1 MEYTFFGRFLLRRF
15 SLLVAI
21 FISLL
26 PCAAGFVYAQAETAE
41 SVLIKVSEYLA
52 VSKFNEA
59 IALFDKIPS
68 PEKEGSDILLLKASV
83 LSSAG
88 KYAEARAIAEGISA
102 KEPQNTEPLFVL
114 AAIEAVSGRQRQQQ
128 AALEK
133 IIKIQPDNAEALV
146 ALGNVSLQTRAFR
159 AAANYFDSV
168 LRKDPR
174 NADAL
179 IGLSRAYRM
188 NTEWENAEI
197 LLNEVVKLY
206 PDMVEARTERGRFYW
221 GRGYLLQALN
231 DYDAA
236 VKLAGGDYWIAID
249 RGSLLLE
256 MNRKPQALEDFKRA
270 IEINPN
276 EYRAYAYSAGLKDD
290 LGDSSGA
297 ERDYAILARLK
308 PDYYFALEG
317 LGLHKMRNGNWAE
330 ARDAFMEAY
339 RQAPDEHH
347 YGLLAAI
354 NQMRAENTASPR
366 AFLAQIQA
374 KVTRET
380 LLWYMVRLF
389 YDLTARNYLGENDM
403 VTRLDKTSDPTL
415 KARMMFYMAL
425 YYDVRGNTNTAN
437 MYYQLVSETK
447 AQTIPEWRLNEWIL
461 ADRGL
466 KTD

>member
-1 MEYTFFGRFLLRRF
+1 MEYTFSGRHLLRRF
-15 SLLVAI
+15 SLLIAL
-21 FISLL
+21 FLSLFL
-26 PCAAGFVYAQAETAE
+26 CAAGFVYAQEETAE
-41 SVLIKVSEYLA
+41 SVLIRVSEYLA
-52 VSKFNEA
+52 VSKYNEA
-59 IALFDKIPS
+59 IALFDAIPS

-88 KYAEARAIAEGISA
+88 KYAEARVIAEAVSA
-102 KEPQNTEPLFVL
+102 KEPQNIEPLFVL

-133 IIKIQPDNAEALV
+133 IKIQPDNAEALI
-146 ALGNVSLQTRAFR
+146 ALGNVSLQTRSFR
-159 AAANYFDSV
+159 PAASYFDSV

-179 IGLSRAYRM
+179 IGMSRAYRM
-188 NTEWENAEI
+188 NSEWENAEY

-236 VKLAGGDYWIAID
+236 VKLAGDDYWIAID

-290 LGDSSGA
+290 LGDSNGA
-297 ERDYAILARLK
+297 EKDYAILARLK

-317 LGLHKMRNGNWAE
+317 LGLHKMRNGNWVE
-330 ARDAFMEAY
+330 ARDAFIEAY

-354 NQMRAENTASPR
+354 NQMRAENTTSPR
-366 AFLAQIQA
+366 AFLAQIQN
-374 KVTRET
+374 KVTRDT

-403 VTRLDKTSDPTL
+403 VTRLERTSDQTL
-415 KARMMFYMAL
+415 KARMMFYMAQ

-437 MYYQLVSETK
+437 MYYQMVGETK

-466 KTD
+466 KTN

>member
-1 MEYTFFGRFLLRRF
+1 LKRLHFPITPFLL
-15 SLLVAI
+15 LL
-21 FISLL
+21 LL
-26 PCAAGFVYAQAETAE
+26 CGTSFVYAQGETAE
-41 SVLIKVSEYLA
+41 SVLTRIAALLSA
-52 VSKFNEA
+52 SRHNEA
-59 IALFDKIPS
+59 IALFDAIPS
-68 PEKEGSDILLLKASV
+68 PEKNSSDILLLKASV

-88 KYAEARAIAEGISA
+88 KYPEARAIAEAVAA
-102 KEPQNTEPLFVL
+102 KEPANTEPLFVL

-133 IIKIQPDNAEALV
+133 IIKIQPDNTEALV

-159 AAANYFDSV
+159 PAASYFDSV
-168 LRKDPR
+168 LRKEPR

-188 NTEWENAEI
+188 NSEWENAEY
-197 LLNEVVKLY
+197 LLNEVVRLY

-236 VKLAGGDYWIAID
+236 VKLAGDDYWIAID
-249 RGSLLLE
+249 RGSLLME

-290 LGDSSGA
+290 LGDINGA

-317 LGLHKMRNGNWAE
+317 LGLHKMKNGNWAE
-330 ARDAFMEAY
+330 ARDAFIEAY
-339 RQAPDEHH
+339 RQAPNEHH

-366 AFLAQIQA
+366 AFLAQIQT
-374 KVTRET
+374 KVTRDT

-415 KARMMFYMAL
+415 KARMMFYMAQ

-466 KTD
+466 N

>member
-1 MEYTFFGRFLLRRF
+1 LKRF
-15 SLLVAI
+15 SLLIAL
-21 FISLL
+21 FLFLL
-26 PCAAGFVYAQAETAE
+26 FCGMSFVYAQEETAE
-41 SVLIKVSEYLA
+41 SVLIRVSEYLA

-88 KYAEARAIAEGISA
+88 KYAEARAIAEAVAA
-102 KEPQNTEPLFVL
+102 KEPANTEPLFVL

-133 IIKIQPDNAEALV
+133 IIKIQPDNTEALV

-159 AAANYFDSV
+159 AAATYFDSV
-168 LRKDPR
+168 LKKEPR

-188 NTEWENAEI
+188 NSEWENAEY
-197 LLNEVVKLY
+197 LLNEVVRLY

-221 GRGYLLQALN
+221 GRGYLLQALA
-231 DYDAA
+231 DYDVAM
-236 VKLAGGDYWIAID
+236 KLAGNDYWIAID

-256 MNRKPQALEDFKRA
+256 MNRRSQALEDFKRA
-270 IEINPN
+270 IAINPN

-290 LGDSSGA
+290 LGDLDGA
-297 ERDYAILARLK
+297 EKDYAILARLK

-317 LGLHKMRNGNWAE
+317 LGLHKMKNGNWAE

-354 NQMRAENTASPR
+354 NWMRAENTASPR
-366 AFLAQIQA
+366 AFLSQIQT
-374 KVTRET
+374 KVTRDT

-403 VTRLDKTSDPTL
+403 VTRLERTSDPTL
-415 KARMMFYMAL
+415 KARMMFYMAQ
-425 YYDVRGNTNTAN
+425 YYDVRGNVNTAN

-466 KTD
+466 KTN

>member
-1 MEYTFFGRFLLRRF
+1 MKRLHFPITFFLPLLFFLF
-15 SLLVAI
+15 WT
-21 FISLL
+21 
-26 PCAAGFVYAQAETAE
+26 GFVYAQEETAE
-41 SVLIKVSEYLA
+41 SVLTRIADLLS
-52 VSKFNEA
+52 VSKHNEA
-59 IALFDKIPS
+59 IALFDAIPL
-68 PEKEGSDILLLKASV
+68 PEKNSSNIMLLKASV

-88 KYAEARAIAEGISA
+88 KYPEARAIAEAVAA
-102 KEPQNTEPLFVL
+102 KEPENTEPLFVL
-114 AAIEAVSGRQRQQQ
+114 ASIEAVSGRQRQQQ

-133 IIKIQPDNAEALV
+133 IIKLQPDNTEALV
-146 ALGNVSLQTRAFR
+146 ALGNVSLQSRALRPAASYFR
-159 AAANYFDSV
+159 RV
-168 LRKDPR
+168 LDKEPR

-179 IGLSRAYRM
+179 IGLSRAFRM
-188 NTEWENAEI
+188 NTEWEDAEV

-206 PDMVEARTERGRFYW
+206 PNMVEARTERGRFYW
-221 GRGYLLQALN
+221 GRGFLLQALT

-236 VKLAGGDYWIAID
+236 KKIAGDNYWIAID

-256 MNRKPQALEDFKRA
+256 MNRKAQALEEFKRA
-270 IEINPN
+270 IEINPS

-290 LGDSSGA
+290 LGDINGA

-317 LGLHKMRNGNWAE
+317 LGLHKMKNGNWAE
-330 ARDAFMEAY
+330 ARDVFMEAY
-339 RQAPDEHH
+339 RQAPNEHH

-366 AFLAQIQA
+366 AFLAQIQT
-374 KVTRET
+374 KVTRDT

-403 VTRLDKTSDPTL
+403 VTRLERTSDPTL
-415 KARMMFYMAL
+415 KARMMFYMAQ
-425 YYDVRGNTNTAN
+425 YYDVRGNANTAN
-437 MYYQLVSETK
+437 MYYQLVGETK

-466 KTD
+466 K

>member
-1 MEYTFFGRFLLRRF
+1 MRRF
-15 SLLVAI
+15 SLLIAL
-21 FISLL
+21 FLSLL
-26 PCAAGFVYAQAETAE
+26 LCGLGSVCAQENTAE
-41 SVLIKVSEYLA
+41 SVLTRVAEYLA
-52 VSKFNEA
+52 VSKYNEA
-59 IALFDKIPS
+59 IALFDAIPS

-88 KYAEARAIAEGISA
+88 KYAEARAIAEAVAA
-102 KEPQNTEPLFVL
+102 KEPENTEPLFVL
-114 AAIEAVSGRQRQQQ
+114 AAIEGVSGRQKQQQ
-128 AALEK
+128 AALER
-133 IIKIQPDNAEALV
+133 IIKLQPDNIEALI
-146 ALGNVSLQTRAFR
+146 ALGNVNLQTRAFR
-159 AAANYFDSV
+159 PAASYFDSV

-188 NTEWENAEI
+188 NSEWENAEF

-221 GRGYLLQALN
+221 GRGFFLQALT

-236 VKLAGGDYWIAID
+236 VKLAGNDYWIAID

-270 IEINPN
+270 ITINPN

-290 LGDSSGA
+290 LGDIDGA

-317 LGLHKMRNGNWAE
+317 LGLHKMKNGKWAE
-330 ARDAFMEAY
+330 ARDAFIEAY
-339 RQAPDEHH
+339 RQAPDEHY

-366 AFLAQIQA
+366 AFLAQVQT
-374 KVTRET
+374 KVTRDT

-403 VTRLDKTSDPTL
+403 VTRLDRTSDQTL
-415 KARMMFYMAL
+415 KARMMFYMAQ

-437 MYYQLVSETK
+437 MYYQFVGETK

-461 ADRGL
+461 TDRGL
-466 KTD
+466 KIF